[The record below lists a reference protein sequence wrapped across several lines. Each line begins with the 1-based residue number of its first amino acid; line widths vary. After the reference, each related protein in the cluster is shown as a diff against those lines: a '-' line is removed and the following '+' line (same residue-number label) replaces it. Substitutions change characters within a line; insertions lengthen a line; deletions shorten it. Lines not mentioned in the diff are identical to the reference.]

1 MAGATQIASRGSAF
15 VGAGGV
21 DGLVV
26 EAQPA
31 TARLGNRRKVLA
43 MVEQRRAG
51 RRGRVLGG
59 VRPTGEDHQTT
70 TFELFFDL
78 VYVFAATQVT
88 GYMAHA
94 HSGHGVV
101 QGLLLLALLWWTWSA
116 YAWLGNQARA
126 DEGVLRV
133 GMAAAMAAI
142 FVVALTIPEAWHD
155 APGGLDGP
163 LVLVA
168 AYLLVRCVHLTLYA
182 AAAAGDRELRH
193 QLAVSW
199 GPMLASAALLVPG
212 ALLGGWAQTLLFAGA
227 LLVDWVGI
235 WLTSRQGSWRL
246 HSAGHWTE
254 RHGGFIILAIGESVV
269 AIGVGAAQQPISAPL
284 LFGAILGVA
293 VAVGLW
299 WLYFDVASLAAEH
312 QFAEVDGQAR
322 ARLALEAYTYGH
334 FPIVAGIVLAALGVE
349 GVLAH
354 ADETKPLGGFS
365 AAALFGGAALYLA
378 GELLFKQRMH
388 STPSLPRLV
397 AIGVLLAALP
407 GAVVLPPLAGLA
419 GLVLILAAL
428 VTVETTRYAQARR
441 SLRNG

>member
-1 MAGATQIASRGSAF
+1 MSIAR
-15 VGAGGV
+15 
-21 DGLVV
+21 
-26 EAQPA
+26 
-31 TARLGNRRKVLA
+31 TVLA
-43 MVEQRRAG
+43 MVEQRQAG

-59 VRPTGEDHQTT
+59 VRPTGEDHQAT

-88 GYMAHA
+88 GYMAHE

-101 QGLLLLALLWWTWSA
+101 QGMLLLALLWWTWSA

-126 DEGVLRV
+126 DEGVLRA
-133 GMAAAMAAI
+133 GMAVAMAAI

-163 LVLVA
+163 LVLVG
-168 AYLLVRCVHLTLYA
+168 AYLVVRCVHFALYA
-182 AAAAGDRELRH
+182 VAATGDRGLRH
-193 QLAVSW
+193 QLAISW
-199 GPMLASAALLVPG
+199 GPLLVSAALLVPG
-212 ALLGGWAQTLLFAGA
+212 ALLGGWAQTLLVAGA
-227 LLVDWVGI
+227 LLVDWGGI
-235 WLTSRQGSWRL
+235 YLTSRQGSWRL

-254 RHGGFIILAIGESVV
+254 RHGNFIILAIGESVV

-284 LFGAILGVA
+284 LLAAVLGVA

-312 QFAEVDGQAR
+312 QFLEARGQVR

-334 FPIVAGIVLAALGVE
+334 FPIVAGIVLAALGIE

-354 ADETKPLGGFS
+354 AGDSKPLGGFY
-365 AAALFGGAALYLA
+365 AAPLFGGVALYLA

-388 STPSLPRLV
+388 STLSLPRLV
-397 AIGVLLAALP
+397 AIGVLLAVLP
-407 GAVVLPPLAGLA
+407 AAIVLPPLVGLA

-428 VTVETTRYAQARR
+428 VGFETTRYAQTRR
-441 SLRNG
+441 SLRNP

>member
-1 MAGATQIASRGSAF
+1 MVARRQVGRG
-15 VGAGGV
+15 
-21 DGLVV
+21 
-26 EAQPA
+26 
-31 TARLGNRRKVLA
+31 
-43 MVEQRRAG
+43 
-51 RRGRVLGG
+51 GRVLSG
-59 VRPTGEDHQTT
+59 VRPTGEDDRVT

-126 DEGVLRV
+126 DAGVLRA
-133 GMAAAMAAI
+133 GMAVAMAAI
-142 FVVALTIPEAWHD
+142 FVVALTVPEAWQD

-163 LVLVA
+163 LVLVG

-182 AAAAGDRELRH
+182 VAATGDQGLRH
-193 QLAVSW
+193 QLAISW
-199 GPMLASAALLVPG
+199 GPLLASAALLVPG
-212 ALLGGWAQTLLFAGA
+212 VLVGGWAQTLLFAGA

-235 WLTSRQGSWRL
+235 FLTSRQGSWRL

-254 RHGGFIILAIGESVV
+254 RHGNFVILAIGESVV
-269 AIGVGAAQQPISAPL
+269 AIGAGAASQPISTPL
-284 LFGAILGVA
+284 LVGAVLGVA
-293 VAVGLW
+293 AAVGLW

-312 QFAEVDGQAR
+312 RLVEAQGQAR
-322 ARLALEAYTYGH
+322 ARLALEAYTFGH

-365 AAALFGGAALYLA
+365 AAALLGGVALYLA

-388 STPSLPRLV
+388 RTLSLPRLV

-407 GAVVLPPLAGLA
+407 AAVVLPPLVGLA
-419 GLVLILAAL
+419 GLVLVLAAL
-428 VTVETTRYAQARR
+428 VVVETTRYGQARR
-441 SLRNG
+441 SLRDA